1 MSSLVDRAQRV
12 AQGAR
17 RRAVGDEERQVPRQR
32 PVPDAD
38 EMRALLAVAFRPAG
52 VTVVLL
58 SALIVVTLVAAN
70 SDLTGTFGA
79 IAASWLAIHQ
89 VPLTIDGTSLGVLP
103 LIPTAGMVWVV
114 ARGCAGV
121 VHPASSRRHALQVSG
136 AAVAGPLVVTAIS
149 LAVIADASAV
159 IPLSSPNALA
169 AFGWVLFVHLLASA
183 IGVTVA
189 MWPTLGAQVPSW
201 VRDAVRPG
209 LRALAAILGAG
220 AVMVTISL
228 LMEWSTVGSLLE
240 RGDGVVGML
249 GLTILSVLYLPNVVV
264 GAAAAVMGGTAQI
277 GDVSVSVFGNVGG
290 SLPPLPLLGAVPD
303 GVSGGAWPA
312 LLVIPLLIGV
322 MLGRD
327 CGRRVA
333 GQEALFTVLT
343 AAAGVGAVTAV
354 LGLVSGGRLGAF
366 GTVELNWWAFG
377 LLTFAWLGLAGAVTA
392 VVVAWHRSRGAVD
405 EDAADTEDEEPHLP
419 GAEEVPAIAAPITEE
434 PVVAED
440 VAPSRVIEAELV
452 DDTEAPAAPVAP
464 QDTDSDTEVVVDVE
478 VEEDPATEEPEGT
491 GDAGESPEADLPRGP
506 ATPSD

>member
-121 VHPASSRRHALQVSG
+121 VHPASSRRHALQVIG

-169 AFGWVLFVHLLASA
+169 AFGWVLFVHLLASV

-209 LRALAAILGAG
+209 LRALTAILGAG

-290 SLPPLPLLGAVPD
+290 SLPPLPLLGAVPG

-343 AAAGVGAVTAV
+343 AAAGVGVVTAV

-392 VVVAWHRSRGAVD
+392 VVVAWHRSRGAAD
-405 EDAADTEDEEPHLP
+405 EDDADTEDEEPHLP

-434 PVVAED
+434 PVVPED

-452 DDTEAPAAPVAP
+452 DDAEAPAAPVAP
-464 QDTDSDTEVVVDVE
+464 QDTDSDAEVVVDVE
-478 VEEDPATEEPEGT
+478 VEDDTAAEEPEGS
-491 GDAGESPEADLPRGP
+491 GDAAESTEADLPRGP

>member
-1 MSSLVDRAQRV
+1 MVDRAQRV

-17 RRAVGDEERQVPRQR
+17 RRAVGDDERQVPRQR

-103 LIPTAGMVWVV
+103 LIPTAGMMWVV
-114 ARGCAGV
+114 ARGCAAV
-121 VHPASSRRHALQVSG
+121 VHPASSRRHALQVIG

-189 MWPTLGAQVPSW
+189 MWQTLGAQVPSW

-209 LRALAAILGAG
+209 LRALTAILGAG

-249 GLTILSVLYLPNVVV
+249 GLTILSMLYLPNVVV
-264 GAAAAVMGGTAQI
+264 GAAAAVIGGTAQI
-277 GDVSVSVFGNVGG
+277 GDVSVSVFGN
-290 SLPPLPLLGAVPD
+290 
-303 GVSGGAWPA
+303 
-312 LLVIPLLIGV
+312 
-322 MLGRD
+322 R
-327 CGRRVA
+327 
-333 GQEALFTVLT
+333 
-343 AAAGVGAVTAV
+343 
-354 LGLVSGGRLGAF
+354 
-366 GTVELNWWAFG
+366 
-377 LLTFAWLGLAGAVTA
+377 
-392 VVVAWHRSRGAVD
+392 
-405 EDAADTEDEEPHLP
+405 
-419 GAEEVPAIAAPITEE
+419 AEQ
-434 PVVAED
+434 
-440 VAPSRVIEAELV
+440 R
-452 DDTEAPAAPVAP
+452 
-464 QDTDSDTEVVVDVE
+464 
-478 VEEDPATEEPEGT
+478 
-491 GDAGESPEADLPRGP
+491 
-506 ATPSD
+506 

>member
-1 MSSLVDRAQRV
+1 MVDRAQRV

-121 VHPASSRRHALQVSG
+121 VHPASSRRHALQVIG

-333 GQEALFTVLT
+333 GQEALFAVLT

-377 LLTFAWLGLAGAVTA
+377 LLTFAWLGLAGSVTA

-405 EDAADTEDEEPHLP
+405 EGDADTEDEEPHLP

-434 PVVAED
+434 RVVAED

-452 DDTEAPAAPVAP
+452 DDAEAPAAPVAP
-464 QDTDSDTEVVVDVE
+464 QDTDSDAEVVVDVE
-478 VEEDPATEEPEGT
+478 VEEDTATEEPEGS
-491 GDAGESPEADLPRGP
+491 GDAGETPEADLPRGP

>member
-1 MSSLVDRAQRV
+1 M
-12 AQGAR
+12 
-17 RRAVGDEERQVPRQR
+17 
-32 PVPDAD
+32 PDAD

-103 LIPTAGMVWVV
+103 LIPTAGMMWVV
-114 ARGCAGV
+114 ARGCAAV
-121 VHPASSRRHALQVSG
+121 VHPASSRRHALQVIG

-201 VRDAVRPG
+201 VRDAVQPG
-209 LRALAAILGAG
+209 LRALTAILGAG

-264 GAAAAVMGGTAQI
+264 GAAAAVIGGTAQI

-343 AAAGVGAVTAV
+343 AAAGVGVVTAV

-366 GTVELNWWAFG
+366 GTVELHWWAFG

-405 EDAADTEDEEPHLP
+405 EDDADTEDEEPHLP
-419 GAEEVPAIAAPITEE
+419 GEEEVPAIAAPITEE

-452 DDTEAPAAPVAP
+452 DETEAPAAPVAP
-464 QDTDSDTEVVVDVE
+464 QDTGAEAEVVVDAE
-478 VEEDPATEEPEGT
+478 VEEDTPTDEPEGSA
-491 GDAGESPEADLPRGP
+491 DAAESPEADLPRGP